1 MAPSNVFDEIPVFQ
15 IVGISDCRYFRLSV
29 FQTVSISDC
38 QYFRLSVFQTVSIS
52 DCRFV
57 FETSAQAKFE
67 ENLKKI

>member
-38 QYFRLSVFQTVSIS
+38 
-52 DCRFV
+52 RFV